1 MLLII
6 LLGLPGKFIYVL
18 TLMQVD
24 IGITSILITSVHLCF
39 AALSI
44 IVWHII
50 VFEIVGFNS
59 ID

>member
-1 MLLII
+1 MLLILV

-44 IVWHII
+44 IV
-50 VFEIVGFNS
+50 
-59 ID
+59 